1 MIPKNF
7 TPDRDSLQ
15 GRAIL
20 ITGAGSGLGR
30 ALAIECARAGA
41 SVILSGRNG
50 AKLDLVYDE
59 IEAMGAPQPAIAVLD
74 LAVATAV
81 DYDRLARVIDEEF
94 GKLDGL
100 VHAAGLLGDRTPLE
114 QYDVPTWCKVLHVNL
129 TAPFILTQVLLA
141 ALRKSEDASIIF
153 VSSGVVK
160 QSRPFWG
167 AYAVSKAGLESVR
180 SMLSEELEGEANI
193 RVNSVN
199 HGRMRTALRAGGM
212 LAFAVSFDEVIVTT
226 FTAGQQTTLPIWM
239 LGELIRPRQRPVTNV
254 VAVFV
259 IVVTLLPILAA
270 YYLTREGEHTG
281 GSSK

>member
-1 MIPKNF
+1 MIPKDF
-7 TPDRDSLQ
+7 TPDRDSLR

-50 AKLDLVYDE
+50 AKLDRVYDE
-59 IEAMGAPQPAIAVLD
+59 IEAIGAPQPAIAVLD

-81 DYDRLARVIDEEF
+81 DYDRLARVVDEEF

-199 HGRMRTALRAGGM
+199 PGRMRTAMRA
-212 LAFAVSFDEVIVTT
+212 
-226 FTAGQQTTLPIWM
+226 
-239 LGELIRPRQRPVTNV
+239 
-254 VAVFV
+254 
-259 IVVTLLPILAA
+259 AA
-270 YYLTREGEHTG
+270 YPAEDPNTVPTAESVSGTFLYLL
-281 GSSK
+281 SSSGRGIDGRFVDAQ

>member
-1 MIPKNF
+1 MIPSDF
-7 TPDRDSLQ
+7 IPDRDLLK

-50 AKLDLVYDE
+50 AKLDRVYDE

-74 LAVATAV
+74 LAIATAV
-81 DYDRLARVIDEEF
+81 DYDGLARIIGEEF
-94 GKLDGL
+94 GRLDGL

-129 TAPFILTQVLLA
+129 TAPFILTQVLLPN
-141 ALRKSEDASIIF
+141 LRKSEDASIIF

-167 AYAVSKAGLESVR
+167 AYAVSKTGLESVR

-199 HGRMRTALRAGGM
+199 PGRMRTAMRA
-212 LAFAVSFDEVIVTT
+212 
-226 FTAGQQTTLPIWM
+226 
-239 LGELIRPRQRPVTNV
+239 
-254 VAVFV
+254 
-259 IVVTLLPILAA
+259 AA
-270 YYLTREGEHTG
+270 YPAEDPNTVPTAESVSGPFLYLLSARGRG
-281 GSSK
+281 IDGRFIDAQ

>member
-1 MIPKNF
+1 MIPSDF
-7 TPDRDSLQ
+7 IPDRDLLK

-41 SVILSGRNG
+41 SAILSGRNG
-50 AKLDLVYDE
+50 AKLDRVYDE

-74 LAVATAV
+74 LAIATAV
-81 DYDRLARVIDEEF
+81 DYDGLARIIGEEF
-94 GKLDGL
+94 GRLDGL

-129 TAPFILTQVLLA
+129 TAPFILTQVLLPN
-141 ALRKSEDASIIF
+141 LRKSEDASIIF

-167 AYAVSKAGLESVR
+167 AYAVSKTGLESVR

-199 HGRMRTALRAGGM
+199 PGRMRTAMRA
-212 LAFAVSFDEVIVTT
+212 
-226 FTAGQQTTLPIWM
+226 
-239 LGELIRPRQRPVTNV
+239 
-254 VAVFV
+254 
-259 IVVTLLPILAA
+259 AA
-270 YYLTREGEHTG
+270 YPAEDPNTVPTAESVSGPFLYLLSARGRG
-281 GSSK
+281 IDGRFIDAQ

>member
-1 MIPKNF
+1 MIPKDF

-199 HGRMRTALRAGGM
+199 PGRMRTAMRA
-212 LAFAVSFDEVIVTT
+212 
-226 FTAGQQTTLPIWM
+226 
-239 LGELIRPRQRPVTNV
+239 
-254 VAVFV
+254 
-259 IVVTLLPILAA
+259 AA
-270 YYLTREGEHTG
+270 YPAEDPNTVPTAESVSGTFLYLL
-281 GSSK
+281 SSSGRGIDGRFIDAQ

>member
-1 MIPKNF
+1 MDIFVDMKDPMIPSDF
-7 TPDRDSLQ
+7 LPDRDLLK

-50 AKLDLVYDE
+50 AKLDRVYDE

-74 LAVATAV
+74 LAIATAV
-81 DYDRLARVIDEEF
+81 DYDGLARVIGEEF

-129 TAPFILTQVLLA
+129 TAPFILTQVLLPN
-141 ALRKSEDASIIF
+141 LRKSEDASIIF

-167 AYAVSKAGLESVR
+167 AYAVSKTGLESVR
-180 SMLSEELEGEANI
+180 SMLAEELEGEANI

-199 HGRMRTALRAGGM
+199 PGRMRTAMRA
-212 LAFAVSFDEVIVTT
+212 
-226 FTAGQQTTLPIWM
+226 
-239 LGELIRPRQRPVTNV
+239 
-254 VAVFV
+254 
-259 IVVTLLPILAA
+259 AA
-270 YYLTREGEHTG
+270 YPAEDPNTVPTAESVSGLFLYLLSARGRG
-281 GSSK
+281 IDGRFIDAQ

>member
-1 MIPKNF
+1 MIPSDF
-7 TPDRDSLQ
+7 IPDRDLLK

-50 AKLDLVYDE
+50 AKLDRVYDE

-74 LAVATAV
+74 LAIATAV
-81 DYDRLARVIDEEF
+81 DYDGLARVIGEEF

-129 TAPFILTQVLLA
+129 TAPFILTQVLLPN
-141 ALRKSEDASIIF
+141 LRKSEDASVIF

-167 AYAVSKAGLESVR
+167 AYAVSKTGLESVR

-199 HGRMRTALRAGGM
+199 PGRMRTAMRA
-212 LAFAVSFDEVIVTT
+212 
-226 FTAGQQTTLPIWM
+226 
-239 LGELIRPRQRPVTNV
+239 
-254 VAVFV
+254 
-259 IVVTLLPILAA
+259 AA
-270 YYLTREGEHTG
+270 YPAEDPNTVPTAESVSGPFLYLLSARGRG
-281 GSSK
+281 IDGRFIDAQ